1 MTRTITIDG
10 HSLTLDDVH
19 AVARGRA
26 RVALSDDPAVRVRI
40 EATAALNRAL
50 VASGKP
56 IYGVT
61 TGPGHAVS
69 QQVGVDRAARL
80 QETFIT
86 FLGCGVGDGL
96 SVEECRALLLARINC
111 LARGYSAVR
120 LALIERLIELLNR
133 DIIPWVPSIG
143 SVGASGDLIPSSYV
157 AAVVMGRRRVHYE
170 GEVRQAADVLAE
182 AGLEP
187 MSLEPKEGLAL
198 VNGTSV
204 MAGVGALAILD
215 AERLAVVADACTA
228 MATEALAGIVG
239 PFQPFLHEVAKPH
252 PGQIASAARIWK
264 LLEGTGLGQD
274 FPELV
279 ERLGTLQSGVRPLE
293 RQIQDN
299 YSIRCAPQCIG
310 ALGDAITWARGI
322 VETELNSSNDNP
334 LYDPEAGTVA
344 SGGNFS
350 GFHIGLA
357 MDTLKVA
364 VASVADLIDRQFE
377 LVNDEKYN
385 NGLGVCCAAPVPD
398 DHPEAG
404 LRYGFKGMQLG
415 ISSVTAEA
423 LNAATPMTTFSRS
436 TACHTQDKVSMG
448 ATAARQAR
456 EIVGLTEIAAA
467 MHLLI
472 LAQAADLRG
481 ADKLAPG
488 TRRVYDAIRR
498 MSAFVESDR
507 ELEDDIQRVLAM
519 IRSGELATTIDGWTG
534 TNP

>member
-10 HSLTLDDVH
+10 RGLTLDDVG
-19 AVARGRA
+19 AVALGRA
-26 RVALSDDPAVRVRI
+26 RVALSGDPAVRARI
-40 EATAALNRAL
+40 DATAALNRTL
-50 VASGKP
+50 VESGKP

-69 QQVGVDRAARL
+69 QQVGADRAARL

-96 SVEECRALLLARINC
+96 SVDACRALLLARVNC

-120 LALIERLIELLNR
+120 LALIERLVELLNR

-157 AAVVMGRRRVHYE
+157 AAVVMGRRQVHYK
-170 GEVRQAADVLAE
+170 GLVRPAADVLAE
-182 AGLEP
+182 EELEP

-198 VNGTSV
+198 VNGTSF
-204 MAGVGALAILD
+204 MAGLGALAILD

-228 MATEALAGIVG
+228 LTTEALTGIVG
-239 PFQPFLHEVAKPH
+239 PFEPFLHEVAKPH
-252 PGQIASAARIWK
+252 AGQIASAARIRR
-264 LLEGTGLGQD
+264 LLDGTRLGQS

-279 ERLGTLQSGVRPLE
+279 EQLGTLQSGVRPLE

-310 ALGDAITWARGI
+310 ALGDALAWARRI
-322 VETELNSSNDNP
+322 VEIELNSSNDNP

-357 MDTLKVA
+357 MDTVKIA
-364 VASVADLIDRQFE
+364 VASVADLIDRQFQ

-404 LRYGFKGMQLG
+404 LRYGFKGMQLA
-415 ISSVTAEA
+415 ISAVTAEA

-448 ATAARQAR
+448 AAAARQAR
-456 EIVGLTEIAAA
+456 EIVGLTEVAAA

-481 ADKLAPG
+481 ADKLAPA

-498 MSAFVESDR
+498 VSAFVEADR
-507 ELEDDIQRVLAM
+507 ELADDIERVLGL
-519 IRSGELATTIDGWTG
+519 IRSGEILRVIERD
-534 TNP
+534 

>member
-1 MTRTITIDG
+1 
-10 HSLTLDDVH
+10 
-19 AVARGRA
+19 
-26 RVALSDDPAVRVRI
+26 
-40 EATAALNRAL
+40 
-50 VASGKP
+50 
-56 IYGVT
+56 
-61 TGPGHAVS
+61 
-69 QQVGVDRAARL
+69 
-80 QETFIT
+80 
-86 FLGCGVGDGL
+86 
-96 SVEECRALLLARINC
+96 
-111 LARGYSAVR
+111 
-120 LALIERLIELLNR
+120 
-133 DIIPWVPSIG
+133 
-143 SVGASGDLIPSSYV
+143 
-157 AAVVMGRRRVHYE
+157 
-170 GEVRQAADVLAE
+170 VLAE

-198 VNGTSV
+198 VNGTSF

-215 AERLAVVADACTA
+215 AERLAAVADACTA
-228 MATEALAGIVG
+228 MTTEALTGIVG
-239 PFQPFLHEVAKPH
+239 PFEPFLHEVAKPH
-252 PGQIASAARIWK
+252 AGQIASAARIRR
-264 LLEGTGLGQD
+264 LLEGTRLGQG

-279 ERLGTLQSGVRPLE
+279 ERLGTLQTGVRTLE

-310 ALGDAITWARGI
+310 ALNDALSWARRI

-334 LYDPEAGTVA
+334 LYDPDAGTVA

-357 MDTLKVA
+357 MDTLKIA

-385 NGLGVCCAAPVPD
+385 NGLGVCCAAPVPH

-404 LRYGFKGMQLG
+404 LRYGFKGMQLS
-415 ISSVTAEA
+415 ISAVTAEA

-448 ATAARQAR
+448 AAAARQAR
-456 EIVGLTEIAAA
+456 EILGLTETAAA

-488 TRRVYDAIRR
+488 TRRVYDVIRR
-498 MSAFVESDR
+498 VSAFVESDR

-519 IRSGELATTIDGWTG
+519 IRSGELATTVDG
-534 TNP
+534 

>member
-1 MTRTITIDG
+1 MKTIVIDG
-10 HSLTLDDVH
+10 HNLTLDDV
-19 AVARGRA
+19 AMVARHRA
-26 RVALSDDPAVRVRI
+26 RVALSDDPVVRRRI
-40 EATAALNRAL
+40 DASAELNRRL
-50 VASGKP
+50 VARGVP

-69 QQVGVDRAARL
+69 RQVGSDRAARL
-80 QETFIT
+80 QETFVT
-86 FLGCGVGDGL
+86 FLGCGVGDAL
-96 SVEECRALLLARINC
+96 SVEESRAVVLARINC

-133 DIIPWVPSIG
+133 DIIPWIPSIG

-157 AAVVMGRRRVHYE
+157 AAVLMGRRRVHYE
-170 GEVRQAADVLAE
+170 GGVRPAADVLAE
-182 AGLEP
+182 VGLEP

-198 VNGTSV
+198 VNGTSF

-215 AERLAVVADACTA
+215 AERLAAIADACTA
-228 MATEALAGIVG
+228 MTTEALTGIVG
-239 PFQPFLHEVAKPH
+239 PFEPFLHEVAKPH
-252 PGQIASAARIWK
+252 AGQIASAARIRR
-264 LLEGTGLGQD
+264 LLEGTRLGVG
-274 FPELV
+274 FGRLV
-279 ERLGTLQSGVRPLE
+279 DELGTLESGVRTLD

-310 ALGDAITWARGI
+310 ALVDALDWARRI
-322 VETELNSSNDNP
+322 VEIELNSSNDNP
-334 LYDPEAGTVA
+334 LYDTDAGTVA

-357 MDTLKVA
+357 MDTLKIA
-364 VASVADLIDRQFE
+364 VASVADLVDRQFE
-377 LVNDEKYN
+377 IVNDEKYN
-385 NGLGVCCAAPVPD
+385 NGLGVCCAAPVPE

-404 LRYGFKGMQLG
+404 LRYGFKGMQLA
-415 ISSVTAEA
+415 ISAVTAEA

-448 ATAARQAR
+448 AAAARQAR
-456 EIVGLTEIAAA
+456 EIIGLAELVVA

-498 MSAFVESDR
+498 VSAFVESDR
-507 ELEDDIQRVLAM
+507 ELEDDVHRVLEM
-519 IRSGELATTIDGWTG
+519 IRSGELAEIIAAG
-534 TNP
+534 